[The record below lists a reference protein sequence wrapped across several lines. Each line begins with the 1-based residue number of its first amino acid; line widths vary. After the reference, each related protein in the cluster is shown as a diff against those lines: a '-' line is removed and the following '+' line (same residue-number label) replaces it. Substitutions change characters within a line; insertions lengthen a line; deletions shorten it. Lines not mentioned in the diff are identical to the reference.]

1 MDLGGL
7 FFRRRG
13 GQAGVILAAAVV
25 EPPCALITGEAI
37 EEDAVCKAG
46 DEFVRSLD
54 SEAVFVRIFLP
65 TRLFVCMK
73 RLVCPLLCGMKGRRE
88 ED

>member
-1 MDLGGL
+1 MLT
-7 FFRRRG
+7 
-13 GQAGVILAAAVV
+13 AAVV
-25 EPPCALITGEAI
+25 EPPFTLITSEAV
-37 EEDAVCKAG
+37 EENAIVKAG
-46 DEFVRSLD
+46 DELVRSLD
-54 SEAVFVRIFLP
+54 GEAVFIGIFLP